1 MAVKTIATEIAR
13 AKKAGARTLT
23 GFSGA
28 MRSVNIDY
36 IQDGDV
42 LVFPESYEVLS
53 SPIRGSKNEETGR
66 PNEAEYIYI
75 DVERNGKTIPLP
87 FYPSSFWKRRA
98 VCDDQGY
105 LTGDYETAGGA
116 VLDELEGY
124 ATIDE
129 ALAFLAAQAKAGK
142 KVRVSM
148 KKIKTLRFGA
158 EEGSKP
164 QNANLPQFE
173 WA

>member
-1 MAVKTIATEIAR
+1 MAKSVASEVAR
-13 AKKAGARTLT
+13 AKKSGARVLT

-36 IQDGDV
+36 LQDGDV
-42 LVFPESYEVLS
+42 ILFPENYEVLS
-53 SPIRGSKNEETGR
+53 SPIRGSKNEETGK
-66 PNEAEYIYI
+66 PNEAEYIYVE
-75 DVERNGKTIPLP
+75 VERGGKTVPVP

-98 VCDDQGY
+98 VCDDSGF
-105 LTGDYETAGGA
+105 LTGDYETAGGD
-116 VLDELEGY
+116 VLEDLEQF

-129 ALAFLAAQAKAGK
+129 SVAYLAAQAKAGR
-142 KVRVSM
+142 KVKVTM

-164 QNANLPQFE
+164 QNANLPQFN